1 MRHFLLLL
9 ALSAPVAADPLEL
22 YRWFHTHPELSS
34 KETATSRR
42 LAQELKSL
50 GLEVEEGVGGTG
62 LMAIL
67 RGQPGGP
74 AVLYRADMDALP
86 VQEATGLP
94 YASQVPGV
102 MHACGHDLHM
112 ATAVAALGDLAK
124 KRDQWKGTIVFVG
137 QPAEE
142 LGNGAK
148 GMLTDPRFQQVL
160 QKAGGQPKM
169 AFALHDN
176 ATLPVGQV
184 SLTPGYVNANVDSVD
199 IIVHGLGGHGAH
211 PDTTVDPIVMSS
223 EIVLSLQTIVSR
235 RLEPG
240 AQALIT
246 VGKFV
251 AGSKHNIIPP
261 KAELALTVRSYDEK
275 TRQRLLSEIRWIC
288 QNIAAAYHAP
298 KPPEVIHD
306 ENDFCP
312 SLYNDPDW
320 VTRLR
325 PIFVKKVGEQNLIV
339 QTASMGGEDFS
350 EFSRRLKIPGVMF
363 SLGAVDPALV
373 AQGGPLPGLHS
384 DKFAPLADQAI
395 PLGSQLVQ
403 DCLLEAL
410 KDK

>member
-1 MRHFLLLL
+1 MRHLLLML
-9 ALSAPVAADPLEL
+9 ALAAPVAADPLEL
-22 YRWFHTHPELSS
+22 YRWFHTHPELSK
-34 KETATSRR
+34 KETQTSQR

-50 GLEVEEGVGGTG
+50 GLEVEQGIGGNG
-62 LMAIL
+62 IMALL

-74 AVLYRADMDALP
+74 VVLYRADMDALP
-86 VQEATGLP
+86 VQEATGLT

-112 ATAVAALGDLAK
+112 ACAVAALGELAK

-142 LGNGAK
+142 LGDGAK
-148 GMLTDPRFQQVL
+148 IMISDPRFQQIL
-160 QKAGGQPKM
+160 KKAGGQPKM
-169 AFALHDN
+169 ALALHDN

-211 PDTTVDPIVMSS
+211 PDTTVDPIVMAS

-240 AQALIT
+240 AQALVT

-275 TRQRLLSEIRWIC
+275 TRQKLLSEIRWIS
-288 QNIAAAYHAP
+288 QNIAAAYQATGG
-298 KPPEVIHD
+298 
-306 ENDFCP
+306 
-312 SLYNDPDW
+312 DPRRG
-320 VTRLR
+320 RLHPLALQR
-325 PIFVKKVGEQNLIV
+325 SGLGNS
-339 QTASMGGEDFS
+339 TASALRQEVGGAESDRSGRQHGRRRFLGIFPPPQDTGRDVQPGRGRSGPGS
-350 EFSRRLKIPGVMF
+350 ERRSPARAA
-363 SLGAVDPALV
+363 LGQVCST
-373 AQGGPLPGLHS
+373 GR
-384 DKFAPLADQAI
+384 
-395 PLGSQLVQ
+395 
-403 DCLLEAL
+403 
-410 KDK
+410 

>member
-1 MRHFLLLL
+1 MRHFMLML
-9 ALSAPVAADPLEL
+9 ALAAPVAADPLEL
-22 YRWFHTHPELSS
+22 YRWFHSHPELSK
-34 KETATSRR
+34 KETQTSQR
-42 LAQELKSL
+42 LAQELKTL
-50 GLEVEEGVGGTG
+50 GLQVEQGIGGNG
-62 LMAIL
+62 IMAIL

-74 AVLYRADMDALP
+74 VVLYRADMDALP

-112 ATAVAALGDLAK
+112 ACAVAALGELAK

-142 LGNGAK
+142 LGDGAK
-148 GMLTDPRFQQVL
+148 EMLADPRFQQIL

-176 ATLPVGQV
+176 STLPVGQV
-184 SLTPGYVNANVDSVD
+184 CLTPGYVNANVDSVD

-211 PDTTVDPIVMSS
+211 PDTTVDPIVMAS
-223 EIVLSLQTIVSR
+223 EIVMSLQTIVSR

-240 AQALIT
+240 AQALVT
-246 VGKFV
+246 VGKFA

-275 TRQRLLSEIRWIC
+275 TRQRLLSEIRHIS

-298 KPPEVIHD
+298 KPPEVLHN
-306 ENDFCP
+306 EADFTP

-320 VTRLR
+320 VARLR
-325 PIFVKKVGEQNLIV
+325 PVFVKKLGEQNLIV
-339 QTASMGGEDFS
+339 QPASMGGEDFS

-373 AQGGPLPGLHS
+373 QKGGPLPGLHS
-384 DKFAPLADQAI
+384 DKFAPLAEKAI
-395 PLGSQLVQ
+395 PLGSELVQ
-403 DCLLEAL
+403 ACLLEAL
-410 KDK
+410 KN